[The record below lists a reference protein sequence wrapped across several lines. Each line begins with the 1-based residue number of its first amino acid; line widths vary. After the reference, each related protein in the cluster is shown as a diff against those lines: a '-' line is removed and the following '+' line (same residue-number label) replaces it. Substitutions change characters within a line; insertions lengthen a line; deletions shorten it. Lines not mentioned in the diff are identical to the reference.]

1 MKNRLLQLACVML
14 VVAVSAFSVYAG
26 DYPDKDIKHIMPW
39 GAGGGTDTVMRAFMA
54 NMEKELQRKIFTVNI
69 EGAKSGLGVNELMVA
84 PPDGYTIGSLTYD
97 SIITVPYFGLL
108 KNYSMDKLDFIAT
121 VTLHPTILVAHS
133 DSIYS
138 NLKDVVQEAK
148 KAPGKIKVSNVG
160 LGGVW
165 HLPMLD
171 LEQKAGIRFDHVVFA
186 GGSGEQREALL
197 KRETDLACMSIG
209 GVFPLLK
216 AKKARIIG
224 IMSDNRVPEFA
235 DTPTFKENGYDVVWG
250 GARIIAVPKGVD
262 PGILSKLETAAQ
274 KTATS
279 SKWKEWL
286 DKNESGGWTYMDA
299 KMTRN
304 YVETLKKNVFLQ
316 LDELVAKG
324 IVKK

>member
-1 MKNRLLQLACVML
+1 MKHKLLLIAGAIFLMAG
-14 VVAVSAFSVYAG
+14 AVPIFAG
-26 DYPDKDIKHIMPW
+26 EYPEKDIKHIMPW

-54 NMEKELQRKIFTVNI
+54 NMEKELKTKIYTVNI

-84 PPDGYTIGSLTYD
+84 PPDGYTIGTLTYD
-97 SIITVPYFGLL
+97 SIVTVPYFGLL
-108 KNYSMDKLDFIAT
+108 KNYSMDKLDFVAT
-121 VTLHPTILVAHS
+121 VTLHPTVLVAHS
-133 DSIYS
+133 DSIYKT
-138 NLKDVVQEAK
+138 LKDVVEEAK

-171 LEQKAGIRFDHVVFA
+171 LEQKAGIQLDHVVFA

-224 IMSDNRVPEFA
+224 IMSEQRLPEFP
-235 DTPTFKENGYDVVWG
+235 DVPTFKDSGYDVVWG

-262 PGILSKLETAAQ
+262 PKILSKLEAAAA
-274 KTATS
+274 KTANGS
-279 SKWKEWL
+279 IWKEWL
-286 DKNESGGWTYMDA
+286 NKNESGGWTYMDSKETKA
-299 KMTRN
+299 
-304 YVETLKKNVFLQ
+304 YVESLTKNVFRK
-316 LDELVAKG
+316 LDDLVAKG